1 MLMQTIYFQESNP
14 LSASML
20 YLPMA
25 KTTKILPYYY
35 DVEPKIKAN
44 EVISVVAIDMG
55 LKNALFDELLF
66 YDGWLIA
73 LGTMC
78 ILYCILIYTN
88 SILITIS
95 TAIANVLSIGV
106 AYFIYQVVL
115 QLPYFPFMNLLA
127 IIIIVGELFRKRA
140 QSL

>member
-1 MLMQTIYFQESNP
+1 
-14 LSASML
+14 ML

-35 DVEPKIKAN
+35 DVEPAIKAN

-95 TAIANVLSIGV
+95 TAVANVLSIGV
-106 AYFIYQVVL
+106 AYFIYQVVF

-127 IIIIVGELFRKRA
+127 IIIIVGKLFQKRA
-140 QSL
+140 YCLIK

>member
-1 MLMQTIYFQESNP
+1 
-14 LSASML
+14 
-20 YLPMA
+20 MA

-35 DVEPKIKAN
+35 DILSEIHDN
-44 EVISVVAIDMG
+44 DILSVAAIDMG

-73 LGTMC
+73 LGAVG

-88 SILITIS
+88 SILITLS
-95 TAIANVLSIGV
+95 TVVANILSIGV

-127 IIIIVGELFRKRA
+127 IIIIVGNLN
-140 QSL
+140 Q